1 MTPLRQQMLDAMA
14 LKGHALRTQ
23 QTYLYVVSQ
32 LAQHFHRSPDRVSAA
47 EIHAYFLYLLR
58 ERQLAPASL
67 RVYVSAVQFLYTE
80 VLHRPWVDCHVPY
93 PKLPQRIPELL
104 SRSEVQRL
112 LGCTRNLKH
121 YTLLATCYGAGLRV
135 SELLALRV
143 RDIET
148 ERAILHIRQG
158 KGGKDREQI
167 LTTGLLLHL
176 RRYWLRYRPVDLLFY
191 GPDTQTPLSTSAVQK
206 TYLRAKRAAGITKQ
220 GGLHALRHA
229 YATHQLEAGMPV
241 YQLQRLLGHQS
252 LRTTLRYVHWL
263 PHYQS
268 DGGRGIDLLHD
279 VQARA

>member
-112 LGCTRNLKH
+112 LGVSDDL
-121 YTLLATCYGAGLRV
+121 GAMIGLDR
-135 SELLALRV
+135 EWAR
-143 RDIET
+143 
-148 ERAILHIRQG
+148 RAIQASG
-158 KGGKDREQI
+158 N
-167 LTTGLLLHL
+167 
-176 RRYWLRYRPVDLLFY
+176 Y
-191 GPDTQTPLSTSAVQK
+191 GEIFAANIGEQTPIGLARGLNAQWT
-206 TYLRAKRAAGITKQ
+206 Q
-220 GGLHALRHA
+220 GGLM
-229 YATHQLEAGMPV
+229 YAPSF
-241 YQLQRLLGHQS
+241 R
-252 LRTTLRYVHWL
+252 
-263 PHYQS
+263 
-268 DGGRGIDLLHD
+268 
-279 VQARA
+279 